1 MVRLCFPVVG
11 SLLSLPLY
19 VLFVAIKC
27 DLKFIEV
34 FLLFASQLNGLVLK
48 QAADE
53 RAQSEVDGLSQ
64 VLEVL
69 HNRIESIDY
78 RILLDQVV

>member
-1 MVRLCFPVVG
+1 M
-11 SLLSLPLY
+11 
-19 VLFVAIKC
+19 AIKC

-53 RAQSEVDGLSQ
+53 RAQSEVNGLSQ

-69 HNRIESIDY
+69 HNRVESIHY

>member
-1 MVRLCFPVVG
+1 MVRLCFPVIG

-19 VLFVAIKC
+19 VLFVTIKC
-27 DLKFIEV
+27 NLKFIEV

-53 RAQSEVDGLSQ
+53 RAQREVDGLSQ

-69 HNRIESIDY
+69 HNRVESIHY
-78 RILLDQVV
+78 RVLLDQVV

>member
-1 MVRLCFPVVG
+1 MT
-11 SLLSLPLY
+11 
-19 VLFVAIKC
+19 IKRN
-27 DLKFIEV
+27 LKFIEV

-53 RAQSEVDGLSQ
+53 RAQSEVDSLSQ

-69 HNRIESIDY
+69 HNRVESIHY
-78 RILLDQVV
+78 RVLLDQIV

>member
-1 MVRLCFPVVG
+1 M
-11 SLLSLPLY
+11 
-19 VLFVAIKC
+19 AIKC

-34 FLLFASQLNGLVLK
+34 FLLLASQLNGLVLK

-53 RAQSEVDGLSQ
+53 RAQSEVNGLSQ

-69 HNRIESIDY
+69 HNRVESIHY

>member
-1 MVRLCFPVVG
+1 MT
-11 SLLSLPLY
+11 
-19 VLFVAIKC
+19 IKRN
-27 DLKFIEV
+27 LKFIEV

-53 RAQSEVDGLSQ
+53 RAQSEVDSLSQ

-69 HNRIESIDY
+69 HNRVESIHY
-78 RILLDQVV
+78 RVLLDQVV